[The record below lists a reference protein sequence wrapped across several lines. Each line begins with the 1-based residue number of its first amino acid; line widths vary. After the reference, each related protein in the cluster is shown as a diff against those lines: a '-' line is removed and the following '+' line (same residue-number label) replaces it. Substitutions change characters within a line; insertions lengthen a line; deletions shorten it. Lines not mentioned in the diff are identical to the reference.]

1 MDNLFSNI
9 QQTFDGITNDSN
21 ETTNTKSLLDK
32 QRITEQKINDLLEKT
47 SQSMLCGPTCQK
59 EKVTSQLKQKYL
71 DAETNMLTAP
81 IELEQSKKNYFVFKE
96 GRTYY
101 NNMKE
106 DELQKSV
113 NKISEL
119 LVDNFKDEI
128 STAKTMNIY
137 LNSSLINSENTKEL
151 LEKYLQQ
158 NELLKIKLR
167 ERHGDILTNDRKT
180 YYEVEA
186 LDRLKLWY
194 RFFWWI
200 YYIIVLIMILA
211 LVFSPSSIDALS
223 LFTTQLNNQNVTG
236 VRVNV
241 NRVLYKILIIVLLIF
256 YPYYIDHILRWIYG
270 IITSL
275 VNRLPKNV
283 YNDL

>member
-9 QQTFDGITNDSN
+9 QQSFGEVNNDSN
-21 ETTNTKSLLDK
+21 EKNTKDLLDK
-32 QRITEQKINDLLEKT
+32 QRITEQKINDLLEKS
-47 SQSMLCGPTCQK
+47 SQAMSCGPTCQK
-59 EKVTSQLKQKYL
+59 IKVTKELKQKYL
-71 DAETNMLTAP
+71 DAKTNMLTAP

-96 GRTYY
+96 GGPYY
-101 NNMKE
+101 NDMRDKE
-106 DELQKSV
+106 LSEKIT
-113 NKISEL
+113 KISEL
-119 LVDNFKDEI
+119 LVENFKNEV
-128 STAKTMNIY
+128 SNANTMNIY

-186 LDRLKLWY
+186 LDRLKLLY
-194 RFFWWI
+194 IFFWWI

-256 YPYYIDHILRWIYG
+256 YPYYIDYILRWIYG